1 MLSGREAK
9 PLSFLFSHLDED
21 MGLIFIIDLN
31 HCLHHLWLTQA
42 DR

>member
-1 MLSGREAK
+1 MLCGRGAK
-9 PLSFLFSHLDED
+9 PLSFLFSHLDEN

-31 HCLHHLWLTQA
+31 HCLDHLWVIQV